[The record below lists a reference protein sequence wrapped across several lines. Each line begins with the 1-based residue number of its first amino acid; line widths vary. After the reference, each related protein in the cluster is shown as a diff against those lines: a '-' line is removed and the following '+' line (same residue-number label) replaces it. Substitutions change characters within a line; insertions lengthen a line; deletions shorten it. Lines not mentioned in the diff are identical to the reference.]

1 MFKSIRDLSGS
12 LRGLLLG
19 LEHISEVL
27 TRVLEHAEEQGPVE
41 ERVSELERDRNQ
53 WEARV
58 EAELIRSG
66 SQFKSARAAEER
78 AKTVLRNAEAL
89 TSGDESEEGL
99 PAEYL
104 ELLRRNA
111 EAGEEEGVHQVPVV
125 VAVNGRE
132 QALRAKFGSAG

>member
-1 MFKSIRDLSGS
+1 M
-12 LRGLLLG
+12 G
-19 LEHISEVL
+19 LEHVSKVL
-27 TRVLEHAEEQGPVE
+27 TRVLEQVEKQGPVE

-58 EAELIRSG
+58 EAELLRSG

-89 TSGDESEEGL
+89 TSGDDGEEGM

-111 EAGEEEGVHQVPVV
+111 ETGEEEGVHQVPAPM
-125 VAVNGRE
+125 AVTPRE